1 MEVSSSE
8 FEELGP
14 NQQRAVTELT
24 RMLAKSWGEGSVVI
38 APGSGEVRF
47 KFDPDAENAAMIAAA
62 EGI

>member
-38 APGSGEVRF
+38 APEWRGPVQFRPRRRKRGDDRW
-47 KFDPDAENAAMIAAA
+47 A